1 MSRKKGSARG
11 WGKNVDNLGI
21 TLKKIFLDIVKWC
34 YGFENPEAV
43 AGCGRYARRETDGD
57 KIIYILYP
65 YRKKQN
71 MFWIKADLL
80 FMKKERRRLSFF
92 QDLF

>member
-1 MSRKKGSARG
+1 M
-11 WGKNVDNLGI
+11 DNLWI
-21 TLKKIFLDIVKWC
+21 TLEKIFLGIVKRR
-34 YGFENPEAV
+34 YGFENLEAV